1 MLGVAVALSIAA
13 CGGVTDPAPTAPGIA
28 IGALPRPLTAGELKV
43 LGATNAFSFS
53 LIRQLGAAQ
62 KDANVFVSPLSASLA
77 LGMTMNG
84 AANATLDQMRAALGF
99 GTATDAEINESYK
112 SLIALLRGL
121 DNTVDVR
128 IANGIWYRNGYL
140 VRQPFL
146 DAGRTYFDA
155 QIAALDF
162 MSPSAPK
169 TVNDWVS
176 TATAG
181 KIPTIVNDLS
191 DLDMILVNAI
201 YFKGSW
207 RQKFD
212 PSETTDAPFHG
223 VAGDQPMRLMHRTG
237 KVNFTSNAS
246 YSAVDMPYGDS
257 AYTMTVVLPG
267 NGVSV
272 DAIATALMQP
282 SAWAAMLP
290 QMRPVGVDLFIPKLK
305 LQWERMLNDDL
316 IALGMRDAF
325 SDVAA
330 DFSRL
335 TPQRAMIGFVKQ
347 KTFVDI
353 SEEGTEAAA
362 VTAVGITTV
371 SAPIVPQFRADRPFI
386 FVIRERL
393 TGTIMFMGKI
403 VRMP

>member
-1 MLGVAVALSIAA
+1 MG
-13 CGGVTDPAPTAPGIA
+13 
-28 IGALPRPLTAGELKV
+28 
-43 LGATNAFSFS
+43 F
-53 LIRQLGAAQ
+53 
-62 KDANVFVSPLSASLA
+62 DAS
-77 LGMTMNG
+77 
-84 AANATLDQMRAALGF
+84 
-99 GTATDAEINESYK
+99 
-112 SLIALLRGL
+112 
-121 DNTVDVR
+121 
-128 IANGIWYRNGYL
+128 
-140 VRQPFL
+140 
-146 DAGRTYFDA
+146 RTSFDA
-155 QIAALDF
+155 QVAALDF

-223 VAGDQPMRLMHRTG
+223 MAGDQPMRLMHRTG

-272 DAIATALMQP
+272 DAVAAQLMQS

-305 LQWERMLNDDL
+305 LQWERTLNDDL

-325 SDVAA
+325 SDVTA

-335 TPQRAMIGFVKQ
+335 TSQRAMIGFVKQ

-353 SEEGTEAAA
+353 NEEGTEAAA
-362 VTAVGITTV
+362 ATAVGFNTV
-371 SAPIVPQFRADRPFI
+371 SAPAMPLFRVDRPFI

>member
-155 QIAALDF
+155 HIAALDF